1 MLTQATQRT
10 MRQAFDLFNSDD
22 DTSSRVNIVELG
34 RLFQAVGFN
43 VEKSR
48 MSDLIHDLG
57 FNKNESIDFPEFLQV
72 C

>member
-22 DTSSRVNIVELG
+22 DTASRVNIVELG

>member
-22 DTSSRVNIVELG
+22 DTASRVNIVELG

-57 FNKNESIDFPEFLQV
+57 LNKNESIDFQEFLQV
-72 C
+72 W

>member
-1 MLTQATQRT
+1 

-34 RLFQAVGFN
+34 RLFQAVGLN

>member
-1 MLTQATQRT
+1 

>member
-34 RLFQAVGFN
+34 RLFQAVGLN